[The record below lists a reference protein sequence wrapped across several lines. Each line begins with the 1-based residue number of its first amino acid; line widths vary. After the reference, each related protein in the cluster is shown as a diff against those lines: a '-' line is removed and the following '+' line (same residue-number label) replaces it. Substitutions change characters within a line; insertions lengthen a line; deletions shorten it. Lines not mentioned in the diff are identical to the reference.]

1 MLLLVKFPFRFC
13 PKTTGVNVP
22 NVGNKRTCF
31 PLDVYL
37 VIQNRLLMTL
47 HLRTL
52 LFFGFAYF
60 FTSSVFCQ
68 QNLTFLGKKFYPEMV
83 ASCWGYIAPNGAEYA
98 IVGTRKGASI
108 VSLENPTQPTE
119 VAFLTLS
126 TSIWR
131 EMRVWKNRAYI
142 VCDVCSDGVVIADL
156 SQLPAKVTFKNF
168 KPVLPNL
175 GELRSIHTIN
185 IDEKGTMYLNGS
197 NLNGGSPIFFDLNA
211 DPDNPVFLG
220 KIGGVY
226 VHDSY
231 ARGDT
236 LYTAD
241 QNTPSFSIYDLRDKA
256 NPKWLGTQRTP
267 TRIAHNV
274 WLSDNSKRIYV
285 TEETANAPITS
296 YDISDPTNINE
307 LFRFNRTATLGT
319 GVISHNVLNLKDWL
333 VVANY
338 TDGVTL
344 IDVHQPEVMVET
356 GNYKTSKYA
365 SGFSGV
371 WGAFPFFKS
380 GLIIASDIEEGLV
393 VLKPNYVRASYLFG
407 TVSDAATQ
415 LKLANVEVR
424 IVGKTGIAAVSNGS
438 GAFRTG
444 APLQGSI
451 TVELSLKGYETKQVS
466 VNLTPAQ
473 ITTLNT
479 NLKPLNTAVD
489 EVLLAAGF
497 QIYPNPATDH
507 LQLQWTEN
515 SPIVLKVFD
524 SQGRSVLQQYL
535 AEATNLSLDGLPA
548 GLYLGQVLIQSTG
561 KLGVFRLVK
570 E

>member
-1 MLLLVKFPFRFC
+1 
-13 PKTTGVNVP
+13 
-22 NVGNKRTCF
+22 
-31 PLDVYL
+31 
-37 VIQNRLLMTL
+37 MTL
-47 HLRTL
+47 HLRTI
-52 LFFGFAYF
+52 LFFGFIVLIPLP
-60 FTSSVFCQ
+60 VFSQ
-68 QNLTFLGKKFYPEMV
+68 QNLTFIGKKFYPEMV
-83 ASCWGYIAPNGAEYA
+83 ASCWGYTAPDGAEYA

-119 VAFLTLS
+119 VAFLTLT

-142 VCDVCSDGVVIADL
+142 VCDVCADGVVIADL
-156 SQLPAKVTFKNF
+156 SQLPTKVTFKNF

-197 NLNGGSPIFFDLNA
+197 NLNGGSPLLFDLNA
-211 DPDNPVFLG
+211 DLDNPVFLG
-220 KIGGVY
+220 KISGVY

-241 QNTPSFSIYDLRDKA
+241 QNTPSFSIYDLRDKS
-256 NPKWLGTQRTP
+256 NPKLLGNQRTP

-285 TEETANAPITS
+285 TEETANAPISS
-296 YDISDPTNINE
+296 YDISDPSNINE
-307 LFRFNRTATLGT
+307 LFRFNRAATLGT
-319 GVISHNVLNLKDWL
+319 GVISHNVMTLKDWL

-344 IDVHQPEVMVET
+344 IDVHRPEVMVET
-356 GNYKTSKYA
+356 GNYKTSKYT

-371 WGAFPFFKS
+371 WGVFPFFKS
-380 GLIIASDIEEGLV
+380 GLIIASDIEEGLI
-393 VLKPNYVRASYLFG
+393 VLNPNYVRASYLVG
-407 TVSDAATQ
+407 TISDAVTN

-438 GAFRTG
+438 GNFRTG
-444 APLQGSI
+444 APLQGSV

-466 VNLTPAQ
+466 VNLISAQ
-473 ITTLNT
+473 VTTLNT
-479 NLKPLNTAVD
+479 TLKPLNTAVD

-497 QIYPNPATDH
+497 QIYPNPAADH
-507 LQLQWTEN
+507 LQLNWTEN

-524 SQGRSVLQQYL
+524 AKGRLALQQYL
-535 AEATNLSLDGLPA
+535 ANSTTLSLDGLPA
-548 GLYLGQVLIQSTG
+548 GLYVGQVLIQSTG
-561 KLGVFRLVK
+561 KSGVFRLVK